1 LFFSVAEY
9 LPARVLSG
17 PRGKTPGEKSG
28 FQVSMHIR
36 AAMRMAQARQGP
48 FADQL
53 TLAYGSRSTFRKK
66 EAAASGRLQILSSSN
81 VEKLLNTPILRSVGT
96 AAREPWVT
104 IEVTPGAGRIVA
116 AERGG
121 RSRANCGCAVG
132 RDLSAGGDRA
142 MMAMMM
148 RGNMHVVR
156 MRGCLRT
163 RDR

>member
-1 LFFSVAEY
+1 
-9 LPARVLSG
+9 
-17 PRGKTPGEKSG
+17 
-28 FQVSMHIR
+28 MHIR

-81 VEKLLNTPILRSVGT
+81 VEKLLNSPILRSVGT

-116 AERGG
+116 AECGG

-156 MRGCLRT
+156 MRGGLRGG
-163 RDR
+163 DR